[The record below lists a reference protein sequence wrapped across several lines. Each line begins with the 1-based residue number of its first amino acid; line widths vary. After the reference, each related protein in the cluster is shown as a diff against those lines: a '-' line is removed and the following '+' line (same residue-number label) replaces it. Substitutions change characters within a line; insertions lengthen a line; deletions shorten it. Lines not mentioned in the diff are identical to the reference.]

1 MTTTELISVAVAI
14 ASMILAAAGWLRNTK
29 GDSASDAEWRGQI
42 SAKLDSIMAN
52 VAGLGRDIER
62 LDGRVN
68 ILSERVAKVEAS
80 AESAH
85 NRLDQITGKGGVKIG
100 P

>member
-1 MTTTELISVAVAI
+1 MQMSTTEIISIAVAV

-42 SAKLDSIMAN
+42 SAKLDNIMAN
-52 VAGLGRDIER
+52 VTGLSRDIER

-68 ILSERVAKVEAS
+68 SLTERMATVEAS
-80 AESAH
+80 AKSAH
-85 NRLDQITGKGGVKIG
+85 HRLDQIMGKGGV
-100 P
+100 

>member
-1 MTTTELISVAVAI
+1 MTTTEIAALVVAAL
-14 ASMILAAAGWLRNTK
+14 SMIIAAAGWLRNTK

-42 SAKLDSIMAN
+42 SAKLDNIMAN
-52 VAGLGRDIER
+52 VTGLSRDIER

-68 ILSERVAKVEAS
+68 VLSERMAKVEAS

-85 NRLDQITGKGGVKIG
+85 TRLDQLVQRGGV
-100 P
+100 

>member
-1 MTTTELISVAVAI
+1 MTPTEIFSIIVAA
-14 ASMILAAAGWLRNTK
+14 ASMAFAAAGWLRNTK

-62 LDGRVN
+62 LDSRVN
-68 ILSERVAKVEAS
+68 VLSERVAKVEAA

-85 NRLDQITGKGGVKIG
+85 TRLDQITGKGGV
-100 P
+100 